1 MIKKCLILCLV
12 LVPLL
17 LAAQDAT
24 GEGGSPMSL
33 GGGVG
38 SVILDGKTYTS
49 IRFMPELRFG
59 KFGVGLDFDLMIDEE
74 GNAREE
80 DWDDFE
86 DYINKIYYIR
96 YGQRG
101 DAFFAKVGGFRNY
114 TLGHGLV
121 MRNYTNM
128 LKYPEYRQ
136 IGAQLG
142 FRIKPMADL
151 SVEAFSSNVYE
162 NDILAGRVTFCPL
175 QSMEMPILSKVK
187 LGGTFVT
194 DRDQYKGITEQ
205 EEEDMIADII
215 ASSDWDGDGIAS
227 AQALLNFGLSQEAVD
242 LLVTEGFAEWE
253 DDPEINFDED
263 DISIWSV
270 DYDLPLIE
278 GDLFN
283 LGHYG
288 EMAQIVDHN
297 MGFIFPGFYAKFLIF
312 KMNLEYRFY
321 QKDFM
326 PGYFDN
332 LYDADRAMVFGDTVW
347 TKESLIENQ
356 VQTQGWYGSLTSDLF
371 GMIYLTAAYEDMYA
385 EGEDEDGVKSL
396 WGDVTFNT
404 EMIPK
409 LSTARI
415 SYSQVRVPEI
425 KKLKSPAALIDG
437 KLGYSISP
445 NTELVASYQ
454 ERYVDV
460 DGDGEIKGTDETIKT
475 TSIGVE
481 FRF

>member
-1 MIKKCLILCLV
+1 
-12 LVPLL
+12 
-17 LAAQDAT
+17 
-24 GEGGSPMSL
+24 
-33 GGGVG
+33 
-38 SVILDGKTYTS
+38 
-49 IRFMPELRFG
+49 
-59 KFGVGLDFDLMIDEE
+59 
-74 GNAREE
+74 
-80 DWDDFE
+80 
-86 DYINKIYYIR
+86 
-96 YGQRG
+96 
-101 DAFFAKVGGFRNY
+101 
-114 TLGHGLV
+114 
-121 MRNYTNM
+121 M

-205 EEEDMIADII
+205 EEEDMIADIM

-270 DYDLPLIE
+270 DYDLPLVE

-321 QKDFM
+321 QEDFM